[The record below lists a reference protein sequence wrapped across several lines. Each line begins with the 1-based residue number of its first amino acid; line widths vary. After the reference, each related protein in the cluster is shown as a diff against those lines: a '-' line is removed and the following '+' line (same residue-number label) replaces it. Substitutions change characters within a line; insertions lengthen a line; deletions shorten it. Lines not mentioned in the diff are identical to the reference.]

1 MVATSSPIG
10 PPQGPQ
16 AGLNIPNNSRC
27 SSQNSGV
34 RLPKISLPRFN
45 GDITRFYS
53 FWQSFE
59 SAIDK
64 KDSLTA
70 VDKFNYLVNILE
82 GEAFRV
88 VQGLEIV
95 EEHYDHSKGTLYQ
108 RFGHKQKI
116 IQVHMDNLLHLQY
129 SLNGTIGQLR
139 KIFDDINVRIRVLES
154 LGVRQENYGSLLIII
169 IMKRIPKDVAL
180 QVARETKSDIVNEEH
195 TRYHRK
201 RN

>member
-1 MVATSSPIG
+1 VVATSSPIG

-116 IQVHMDNLLHLQY
+116 I
-129 SLNGTIGQLR
+129 
-139 KIFDDINVRIRVLES
+139 FDDINVRIRVLES

>member
-1 MVATSSPIG
+1 
-10 PPQGPQ
+10 
-16 AGLNIPNNSRC
+16 
-27 SSQNSGV
+27 
-34 RLPKISLPRFN
+34 
-45 GDITRFYS
+45 
-53 FWQSFE
+53 
-59 SAIDK
+59 
-64 KDSLTA
+64 
-70 VDKFNYLVNILE
+70 
-82 GEAFRV
+82 V

-116 IQVHMDNLLHLQY
+116 
-129 SLNGTIGQLR
+129 
-139 KIFDDINVRIRVLES
+139 IFDDINVRIRVLES